1 MKVNLCKMRNPVI
14 LVVQIILLVGLFSC
28 KREVSELD
36 NSTGSFILLYTNDEH
51 GWMEPNLET
60 DGAAGLAGLW
70 KSREGYDG
78 SDSYLILSG
87 GDMWTGPAI
96 STWFD
101 GESMVEVMNAMD
113 YDAAALGNHEFDFKI
128 DGLIQRA
135 EQMDFPILCANIHNR
150 TDGQIP
156 SFVEPYKTLDI
167 NGVKVGVLGLA
178 NTVTALINF
187 PAVGKNFEFTSY
199 TSAIEKYVPVLK
211 NEGVDIILIISH
223 LCDDEMEDLVP
234 LAKTHGISII
244 GGGHCHAPLA
254 KMVDDVLLIK
264 GGGEMVGYAKV
275 EFTYSIN
282 TGDLEIINYELV
294 ENMDSDPDPEVQSI
308 VEYWQAET
316 STALSEII
324 AYCSEKINRTSA
336 EMTNLVTD
344 SWLYTFPDADVSIT
358 NGGGIRQDIP
368 AGDISKETIVG
379 LLPFN
384 NTILELELTGAE
396 LLDCIGT
403 YLLVGGMTTANG
415 NFLSDGTPIQMDE
428 IYTVLTTDYLYS
440 LPACNFSI
448 YDPNPVYTSAHYRD
462 PLIDYL
468 ISLNTSSLDPL
479 NNYLD
484 HTPRR

>member
-1 MKVNLCKMRNPVI
+1 MRKFIVLI
-14 LVVQIILLVGLFSC
+14 LQITLLIGLFSC
-28 KREVSELD
+28 KREVSGPVNTTE
-36 NSTGSFILLYTNDEH
+36 SFILLYTNDEH

-70 KSREGYDG
+70 KSQEAYDG

-150 TDGQIP
+150 IDGQIP
-156 SFVEPYKTLDI
+156 SFVEPYMMLNI
-167 NGVKVGVLGLA
+167 NDVKIGILGLA
-178 NTVTALINF
+178 NIVTALINF
-187 PAVGKNFEFTSY
+187 PAVGENFEFTSY

-211 NEGVDIILIISH
+211 NEGADIIIIIGH
-223 LCDDEMEDLVP
+223 ICDDEMENLAP
-234 LAKTHGISII
+234 IAKTHGVSII
-244 GGGHCHAPLA
+244 GGGHCHSPLL
-254 KMVDDVLLIK
+254 KIVDDVLLIK
-264 GGGEMVGYAKV
+264 GGGHMIGYTKV
-275 EFTYSIN
+275 EFSYN
-282 TGDLEIINYELV
+282 TSTDNFQIIKYELV
-294 ENMDSDPDPEVQSI
+294 ENKYSDPDPEIQSI

-316 STALSEII
+316 STALAEKI
-324 AYCSEKINRTSA
+324 AYCSESINRYLPS
-336 EMTNLVTD
+336 MGNLVTD
-344 SWLYTFPDADVSIT
+344 SWLHTFNEADISIT

-368 AGDISKETIVG
+368 AGDVSKETIVG

-415 NFLSDGTPIQMDE
+415 NFLSDGTPIQANE
-428 IYTVLTTDYLYS
+428 VYTVLTTDYLYF
-440 LPACNFSI
+440 LPACNFST
-448 YDPNPVYTSAHYRD
+448 YDSDPIYTSAHYRD

-468 ISLNTSSLDPL
+468 KSLNTSEQDPL